1 MDVLW
6 SRQYPLSRKVFLW
19 GGGLAFALISG
30 ASGASAQEV
39 NITPSVTIQQQ
50 QVRAGDVTL
59 RSIIESGAHFYSY
72 PYFLTDGWGEGA
84 DGPRADQR
92 RALYPNSPFTVA
104 SENPP
109 IPFLRLN
116 GIDSQSC
123 YECHDSIGGS
133 VPQDLQAQ
141 NPEGPR
147 TRTQPAIGGSAGI
160 ANNAFINDDFPAPLT
175 ELIRN
180 PPHVFGAGYTQSL
193 AAEMTAALIAQ
204 KTALGF
210 QAKAA
215 PGMAVSLALSAKG
228 LPFGTL
234 SATYDNSS
242 GEIRYDTSA
251 VTGVLEDLVVRPFQW
266 KGIASTVRHF
276 VASATTFH
284 FSMEAVEEVGVN
296 CDNDKDGVY
305 NELSFGNVG
314 AVSTFVALT
323 RPPIMVEP
331 TSSAGIQQVQ
341 RGQGIFNG
349 TASGA
354 SIPAGS
360 QMCASCHIPEQTLD
374 RPVVTMEWGVVLDSE
389 PAKIGT
395 DAGTSL
401 PTRSPPGSCS
411 PTQAA
416 LTSPSLINPVAKTS
430 HLPVVRE
437 ILYRLEQRAKAATQG
452 EVLTAQSLKATATD
466 PDLIN
471 VGGLEVN
478 LTTLQSRVSPN
489 DPWVNMDGK
498 SAMESESSFPAY
510 AQGRLPSAGPDGA
523 VSVPLFSDLRLHD
536 MGPCLTDIVSQ
547 TTDVA
552 TISVPPKL
560 FLTRPLWG
568 VADTW
573 PYLHDGRGI
582 DLVQAIRFH
591 GGTRPNALAKE
602 FPYVCAGS
610 EADPVINAF
619 YGLSSDDQN
628 ALIAYLQTLRLPELP
643 GSTVPF

>member
-1 MDVLW
+1 V
-6 SRQYPLSRKVFLW
+6 
-19 GGGLAFALISG
+19 
-30 ASGASAQEV
+30 ASAQEA

-50 QVRAGDVTL
+50 QVRAGQVTL
-59 RSIIESGAHFYSY
+59 RSVIESGAHFYSY
-72 PYFLTDGWGEGA
+72 PYFLADGWGEGA
-84 DGPRADQR
+84 DGPRAEQR

-104 SENPP
+104 SGNPP

-133 VPQDLQAQ
+133 VTDDLQNQYPPA
-141 NPEGPR
+141 PT
-147 TRTQPAIGGSAGI
+147 TRTQPAIGGAAGI
-160 ANNAFINDDFPAPLT
+160 ANNAFINDDFPSPLT

-180 PPHVFGAGYTQSL
+180 PPHVFGSGYTQSL
-193 AAEMTAALIAQ
+193 AAEMTAELIAQ
-204 KTALGF
+204 KAALAM
-210 QAKAA
+210 QAEGN
-215 PGMAVSLALSAKG
+215 PGVAVSQALTAKG

-234 SATYDNSS
+234 SATYDSKT
-242 GEIRYDTSA
+242 GETSYDTSA

-305 NELSFGNVG
+305 NELSYGNVG

-323 RPPIMVEP
+323 RPPITVQPATDKGVE
-331 TSSAGIQQVQ
+331 QVL
-341 RGQGIFNG
+341 RGQQIFNG
-349 TASGA
+349 TASG
-354 SIPAGS
+354 ITVPAGS
-360 QMCASCHIPEQTLD
+360 QMCASCHLPEQTLD
-374 RPVVTMEWGVVLDSE
+374 RPVVTMEWGVVRDSD

-401 PTRSPPGSCS
+401 PTRSPSGSCS

-416 LTSPSLINPVAKTS
+416 LTHPSLINPVAKTS
-430 HLPVVRE
+430 NLPVVRE
-437 ILYRLEQRAKAATQG
+437 ILYRLKQRALGAPKG
-452 EVLTAQSLKATATD
+452 EALTATALKATATD
-466 PDLIN
+466 PDLIS

-478 LTTLQSRVSPN
+478 LTTLQSRVNPDSS
-489 DPWVNMDGK
+489 WLNMDGK
-498 SAMESESSFPAY
+498 APVESETLFPAY
-510 AQGRLPSAGPDGA
+510 AQGRLPSDGPDA
-523 VSVPLFSDLRLHD
+523 SVTVPLFSDLRLHD
-536 MGPCLTDIVSQ
+536 MGPCLSDIVSQ

-573 PYLHDGRGI
+573 PYMHDGRGI
-582 DLVQAIRFH
+582 DLVNAIRFH
-591 GGTRPNALAKE
+591 GGTRPTALAKE

-619 YGLSSDDQN
+619 YGLSSDDQS
-628 ALIAYLQTLRLPELP
+628 ALIAYLQTLRLPVLP